1 MGRCKNCKCHS
12 DKELNLFPT
21 LQRIDSLGEAVE
33 LLVKKLKQIEND
45 IKEIKKEIL
54 EV

>member
-45 IKEIKKEIL
+45 IKEIKNGL
-54 EV
+54 

>member
-33 LLVKKLKQIEND
+33 LLVKKLNKLIRANNKEQIENNG
-45 IKEIKKEIL
+45 L
-54 EV
+54 